1 MELSGTPFDNETVS
15 SNSWLVTVHY
25 ISRISSLHPHHP
37 ASGFPSSAWS
47 SSLVPFSDQS
57 GVNDC
62 DDVLRRVWWWWRRR
76 WWRQVSSIW
85 DEEGQVVVGCN
96 GDILVVIE
104 PTPPYLG
111 NGKRGRMN
119 VSPWCI
125 YLRKYLLAAW
135 SETRTVEMLV
145 KISFPPLQTFVPRE
159 ISQLILRVRHHHYE
173 CRN

>member
-37 ASGFPSSAWS
+37 SSGFPSSAWSS

-76 WWRQVSSIW
+76 RRWWRQVNSIRCGA
-85 DEEGQVVVGCN
+85 EM
-96 GDILVVIE
+96 
-104 PTPPYLG
+104 
-111 NGKRGRMN
+111 KKGRLWWEVMAIVWLLSN
-119 VSPWCI
+119 LPLRTWVTVSLLISEAGWMSHHGAFI
-125 YLRKYLLAAW
+125 YINICPFLL
-135 SETRTVEMLV
+135 
-145 KISFPPLQTFVPRE
+145 
-159 ISQLILRVRHHHYE
+159 QLDR
-173 CRN
+173 